1 MSLNF
6 NEIKGCAKNLL
17 SKAAGVVSPY
27 IEKLR
32 KPFVKYDFSIVESVH
47 VDEDSEPIEQN
58 VEEGSFK
65 IHLFDI
71 VVALTFLLAIFSIFS
86 KNDD

>member
-6 NEIKGCAKNLL
+6 NEIKGCAKNLIG
-17 SKAAGVVSPY
+17 KIADVVSPY
-27 IEKLR
+27 VEKLR